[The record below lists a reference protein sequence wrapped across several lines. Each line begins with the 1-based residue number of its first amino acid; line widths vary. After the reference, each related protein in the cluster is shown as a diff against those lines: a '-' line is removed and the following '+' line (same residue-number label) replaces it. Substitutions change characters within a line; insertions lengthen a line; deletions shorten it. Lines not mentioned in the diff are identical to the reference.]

1 MTGHKSCEQTMIK
14 EDTDRLIVMASYDK
28 FEVDRYKAA
37 EPIAGRKTSINV
49 RKNGPSS
56 IN

>member
-37 EPIAGRKTSINV
+37 EPIAGRKTSTNV